1 MKEIANRFKIKI
13 RYQWGG
19 YQMDNENQ
27 IIQAIKDLSEQISQ
41 TEQRLTE
48 KIEAVDKKV
57 DNVDAKVT
65 VLSNNL
71 LQTQAEVQVL
81 KDAK

>member
-1 MKEIANRFKIKI
+1 
-13 RYQWGG
+13 
-19 YQMDNENQ
+19 MDNENQ

>member
-1 MKEIANRFKIKI
+1 
-13 RYQWGG
+13 
-19 YQMDNENQ
+19 MDNEHQ
-27 IIQAIKDLSEQISQ
+27 IIQAIKDLSDQISQ